1 MLVPA
6 PKIDRRDREAILKE
20 VRALAPVYVPEWGAA
35 SETGAG
41 AALLK
46 IYAKLLEG
54 LIRRLNDVPTKNFIA
69 FLEMLGVKLLPA
81 QPARAPLTFLLS
93 TGAKEAVAVPARSQ
107 AAAAPPA
114 GGDPIVFETE
124 RAILATPAKLQ
135 SFYSVVP
142 SEDGFYDHA
151 ATLNDG
157 ALAEVFAD
165 TNPNLQEHGLY
176 LAHDDLLNIKSEV
189 NVSLGFTPAL
199 AASELNRLK
208 NSVNWQYYGERTE
221 VAGEQ
226 KKKTEAWFD
235 FPATEVVAGRLMLT
249 KNNKDELNQTRVN
262 GAKSRW
268 IRGLVKADLL
278 PTDALARLKATKIGL
293 RVAPYSASPD
303 PNAGVLPEAA
313 VAGDIPLELPPSAS
327 AQLLPF
333 GPRPRPGDIFY
344 LASQEAFSK
353 KGALIRL
360 DLKMSLAGTS
370 ESVKPIPTASLV
382 WEYWNKE
389 GWVLLKKTDTTAN
402 LSQNGSV
409 SFACPDDIAPTKV
422 NGVESFWIR
431 VRIAFGDYGQE
442 KVVPKTTGTG
452 TDTQTPEFVLS
463 TEDIHQPQISELK
476 IIYNSDQPP
485 ESIVTFNNGE
495 YVVSTENFSPFV
507 PLEDTRPALYF
518 GFDRA
523 PLKGPISIFFSLT
536 EQEYT
541 EKTMPRVEWE
551 YFRKRASDGAGE
563 WARLLIEDGTA
574 NLTVSGTVEF
584 IGPQDFMQAS
594 RFGSAKYWIR
604 AVDVESKFQP
614 LARILRQKY
623 QGASDSLSANLLR
636 DRAALLAFARGK
648 NPSIRFQNLRSRS
661 ARTIAMTET
670 VGEFVHETL
679 ANLITGDD
687 LPAGNDEHEKM
698 HTLKKELKVCD
709 RTLESLSPPFG
720 LPPELKDVTLAPLVK
735 GVYLN
740 TAWASQAETIK
751 DEAVGSSSGD
761 ADQKYT
767 LTRFPVM
774 DETIYV
780 DELGSLTE
788 SERKAFAGGPG
799 VVTEEKKDD
808 QGNVLAFWVGWR
820 RVEDLG
826 EAAAADR
833 VYTIDQTFGLI
844 QFGDGVHGRV
854 PPIGRDNIRATYRA
868 GGGAA
873 GNLAAGEIKTLR
885 TTIPFVEKALNPEAT
900 GGGSDTELIEETLE
914 RGPQMIKHRGRAIT
928 AEDFEWLAREASRVV
943 SRVKCLPTFNDE
955 GKYQTGWV
963 TVIIVPKSTDARP
976 VPSPQLRQRVEK
988 YLSERA
994 PSVVSFPKRVRVSA
1008 PVYVEVR
1015 LTVDIYPVTMDVAP
1029 VVESE
1034 ALGSLQ
1040 RFLHPLTGG
1049 YENRGWEF
1057 GRLPCLSDFYA
1068 LLEAVAGVD
1077 HIENLVMTLQV
1088 VMPNGV
1094 ALGTPRVVTEEKP
1107 LTVEMPG
1114 YTLLFSGE
1122 HRVTTKAPG

>member
-1 MLVPA
+1 M
-6 PKIDRRDREAILKE
+6 DAILKE

-81 QPARAPLTFLLS
+81 QPARAPLTFMLS
-93 TGAKEAVAVPARSQ
+93 TGAKEAVAVPAHSQ
-107 AAAAPPA
+107 AAATPPA
-114 GGDPIVFETE
+114 GGDPVVFETE

-135 SFYSVVP
+135 SFFSVVP
-142 SEDGFYDHA
+142 AEDDFYDHA
-151 ATLNDG
+151 ATLKDG

-176 LAHDDLLNIKSEV
+176 VAHDDLLNIKSEV
-189 NVSLGFTPAL
+189 NVSLAFTPAL
-199 AASELNRLK
+199 SSGELNQLK
-208 NSVNWQYYGERTE
+208 NNVNWQYYGERTE
-221 VAGEQ
+221 VVGEQ

-235 FPATEVVAGRLMLT
+235 FPTTQVVASRLVLT
-249 KNNKDELNQTRVN
+249 KNNKDELKQTKVN
-262 GAKSRW
+262 NAKSRW
-268 IRGLVKADLL
+268 IRGLVKANLL
-278 PTDALARLKATKIGL
+278 PANALTRLKATKIGL
-293 RVAPYSASPD
+293 RVAPYSASSD
-303 PNAGVLPEAA
+303 PNAGVLPDAA
-313 VAGDIPLELPPSAS
+313 VSGDIPLELPPSIG

-353 KGALIRL
+353 KGAQIRL
-360 DLKMSLAGTS
+360 DLKVSLAGTS
-370 ESVKPIPTASLV
+370 ESAKPIPTASLV
-382 WEYWNKE
+382 WEYWNND

-402 LSQNGSV
+402 LSQNGSI
-409 SFACPDDIAPTKV
+409 SFTCPDDIAPAKV
-422 NGVESFWIR
+422 GGVESFWIR

-452 TDTQTPEFVLS
+452 TGTDAQTPEFVLS

-485 ESIVTFNNGE
+485 DSIVTFNNGE
-495 YVVSTENFSPFV
+495 YVVPAGSFSPFV
-507 PLEDTRPALYF
+507 PLEDSRATLYF
-518 GFDRA
+518 GFDQA

-574 NLTVSGTVEF
+574 NLTVSGTIEF

-594 RFGSAKYWIR
+594 RFGSAGYWIR
-604 AVDVESKFQP
+604 AIDVENRFQP

-623 QGASDSLSANLLR
+623 QGSSDSQSAGLLTGKLSLY
-636 DRAALLAFARGK
+636 AFALGK
-648 NPSIRFQNLRSRS
+648 NPSIKLQNLRSGS
-661 ARTIAMTET
+661 TSGISMTET
-670 VGEFVHETL
+670 LSEFVRETRT
-679 ANLITGDD
+679 NLITGGD
-687 LPAGNDEHEKM
+687 LPAEHGEHEET
-698 HTLKKELKVCD
+698 HTQKTELKVCD
-709 RTLESLSPPFG
+709 QTLESLNPSFG
-720 LPPELKDVTLAPLVK
+720 LPPELKDVTLAPIVK

-761 ADQKYT
+761 ANQKYT
-767 LTRFPVM
+767 LTKFPVM

-788 SERKAFAGGPG
+788 SERKAFASQPG

-820 RVEDLG
+820 RLEDFG

-868 GGGAA
+868 GGGEA
-873 GNLAAGEIKTLR
+873 GNVAAGEIKTLR
-885 TTIPFVEKALNPEAT
+885 TTIPFVEKALNPEAA
-900 GGGSDTELIEETLE
+900 GGGSDTELIEDTLE

-928 AEDFEWLAREASRVV
+928 AEDFEWLAREASRAV

-955 GKYQTGWV
+955 GQYETGWV

-994 PSVVSFPKRVRVSA
+994 ANVVSFPKRVRVSA
-1008 PVYVEVR
+1008 PVYVEVK
-1015 LTVDIYPVTMDVAP
+1015 LTVDIYPVRMDVAP

-1034 ALGSLQ
+1034 AIGSLQ

-1068 LLEAVAGVD
+1068 LLEAGEGVD

-1094 ALGTPRVVTEEKP
+1094 SLGTPRVVTEEKP

-1122 HRVTTKAPG
+1122 HKVTTKALG